1 MKVSFSFIPLNIHI
15 TYCAMFRV
23 AKLLKITCCLIV
35 LLLFQVERIF
45 SVSSNLMSKFVYMQ
59 VYDMQFELNEVEAR
73 REQYPSTIS
82 FLNLINALIAGEKDV
97 NDRGRR

>member
-1 MKVSFSFIPLNIHI
+1 
-15 TYCAMFRV
+15 
-23 AKLLKITCCLIV
+23 
-35 LLLFQVERIF
+35 
-45 SVSSNLMSKFVYMQ
+45 MSHFVYMQ

>member
-1 MKVSFSFIPLNIHI
+1 
-15 TYCAMFRV
+15 MFRV
-23 AKLLKITCCLIV
+23 AKTWNITCCLML
-35 LLLFQVERIF
+35 LLLFHVQRIF
-45 SVSSNLMSKFVYMQ
+45 KPNAKSVYMQ

-97 NDRGRR
+97 TDRGRR

>member
-1 MKVSFSFIPLNIHI
+1 MKVSFSFISLNTHI
-15 TYCAMFRV
+15 THCTMFSL
-23 AKLLKITCCLIV
+23 AKTFV
-35 LLLFQVERIF
+35 LSR
-45 SVSSNLMSKFVYMQ
+45 NLMSKFVYMQ

-97 NDRGRR
+97 TDRGRR